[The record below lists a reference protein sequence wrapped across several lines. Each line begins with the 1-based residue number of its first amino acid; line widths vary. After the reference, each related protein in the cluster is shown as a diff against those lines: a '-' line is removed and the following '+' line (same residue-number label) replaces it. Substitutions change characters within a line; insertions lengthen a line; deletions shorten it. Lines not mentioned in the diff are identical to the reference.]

1 MLYPSQQD
9 AISNKDFQ
17 VMSIS
22 EFFRKSVKSFLQWK
36 AEREIDKQYERAYGD
51 PRARDEFEREVKEW
65 IEEQVWID

>member
-1 MLYPSQQD
+1 
-9 AISNKDFQ
+9 
-17 VMSIS
+17 MSIS